1 MKVER
6 VDFVS
11 VPIQDLERAKR
22 FYGETLELEHERDTP
37 GGAEYRAGQLTLA
50 LWDPTSIGREFKP
63 VPSGVALRV
72 ADVAAA
78 RAELEAKGVEFH
90 GETYDT
96 GVCHIASFSDPEGNA
111 LILRR
116 RYAPV

>member
-11 VPIQDLERAKR
+11 VPIQDLERAKH
-22 FYGETLELEHERDTP
+22 FYGETLELELERDTP
-37 GGAEYRAGQLTLA
+37 GGAEYKAGQVTLA
-50 LWDPTSIGREFKP
+50 LWDPTTIGREFKP

-78 RAELEAKGVEFH
+78 RTELEAKGVEFH
-90 GETYDT
+90 GETFDT
-96 GVCHIASFSDPEGNA
+96 GVCHIASFSDPDGNA
-111 LILRR
+111 LILHR
-116 RYAPV
+116 RYAPL